1 MNEAL
6 KHGVYLDYHLCAPVK
21 HRGDKVTSGHYT
33 CQALASDNCWHTF
46 DDDHVRREKS
56 LSRFD
61 LQAYLLFYKAAGAS
75 MESFSRACAQVNA
88 RQVES
93 IIKSE
98 ATVTSKVD
106 FSEVMKES
114 RNKVLNDSYSKL

>member
-1 MNEAL
+1 
-6 KHGVYLDYHLCAPVK
+6 
-21 HRGDKVTSGHYT
+21 
-33 CQALASDNCWHTF
+33 
-46 DDDHVRREKS
+46 
-56 LSRFD
+56 
-61 LQAYLLFYKAAGAS
+61 